1 MASNLLS
8 VPANERKREDRDSR
22 IAYIAGKSS
31 FTKHPKVGHAEE
43 ETGAWDLSG
52 QLHAG
57 WTRLC
62 GELATENK
70 LFSGEHP
77 FPGEAKS

>member
-43 ETGAWDLSG
+43 ETGA
-52 QLHAG
+52 
-57 WTRLC
+57 
-62 GELATENK
+62 
-70 LFSGEHP
+70 
-77 FPGEAKS
+77 